1 MIGWFIR
8 EGKGE
13 EGGGGGFKRDLSPSL
28 PCPAGLLKLMHL
40 SVSPSQPQ
48 PLWANTIL
56 KSIGK
61 EGKNGGGGGGGG
73 GRGRSLRSLLYP
85 RQGKCIII

>member
-1 MIGWFIR
+1 MVHQGR
-8 EGKGE
+8 
-13 EGGGGGFKRDLSPSL
+13 EGGGRGRGGFKRDLSPSL

-48 PLWANTIL
+48 PLWAYTIL

-61 EGKNGGGGGGGG
+61 EGKNGVGGWGGGEWGGGVG
-73 GRGRSLRSLLYP
+73 EVTP
-85 RQGKCIII
+85 